1 MANFVLLYSGGGMPA
16 SEAEQQAVM
25 KAWEAWFSK
34 IGSGVVDQ
42 GDPFTPA
49 AKTIA
54 PDGKVSEGPAG
65 TMATGYSIIKADSL
79 DAAVAMAK
87 GCPVLQG
94 GAKITVYETLD
105 VM

>member
-1 MANFVLLYSGGGMPA
+1 MPNFVLLYSGGGMPA
-16 SEAEQQAVM
+16 TEAEQKAVLQAWTTWM
-25 KAWEAWFSK
+25 GKLGDAL
-34 IGSGVVDQ
+34 VD
-42 GDPFTPA
+42 GGNPFTPA

-54 PDGKVSEGPAG
+54 SNGGVSNGPVG

-79 DAAVAMAK
+79 DAAVTMAK

-94 GAKITVYETLD
+94 GARITVYETFP